1 MPTDN
6 NSLEIPITVD
16 GAGKLGIN
24 IGRRNSDGAAFVAAV
39 YKSALDGC
47 QDLRPGDLL
56 AKSSNEQDEGPNF
69 TTEAA
74 AASIGKPPKNISIE
88 PCDLTLTGRPGRD
101 ESYFTSRFN
110 PLGNAETDRTAAE
123 LYFFHQFKEY
133 LSTGI
138 RPLRFTAIR
147 TVLPV
152 QIDQPGPLGFTVEEY
167 VPEKK
172 DAKQKFTRV
181 SSVDASHAE
190 SSQVQVGDF
199 ICYPGSRGS
208 VDIAR
213 DLFVNTLSSCRPLY
227 FDVVRPGFRL
237 DAGNKTTGANTKKKK
252 KSKANPA
259 PTPTPAAPAPKTA
272 DPEPKFEPEPVFI
285 GPVNHYQPEP
295 NPKAETALSVV
306 ASKAKSKRSAL
317 SAVASKAKSKRS
329 NKPANNGG
337 NNNTG
342 VKGQQKEETCCNICI
357 EEVHGTTQ
365 DILLSL
371 FQVCCAFALMGK
383 EVDGFVGE
391 IEEAR
396 NELQ

>member
-1 MPTDN
+1 MPTDK

-39 YKSALDGC
+39 YESALDGC
-47 QDLRPGDLL
+47 RDLRPGDLL
-56 AKSSNEQDEGPNF
+56 AKPSNGRGEGPER
-69 TTEAA
+69 TTEDAA
-74 AASIGKPPKNISIE
+74 PIE

-110 PLGNAETDRTAAE
+110 PLGNTETELHEGPKQTAAE
-123 LYFFHQFKEY
+123 LYFFYQFKEN

-152 QIDQPGPLGFTVEEY
+152 QIDQPGPLGFAVEEY

-172 DAKQKFTRV
+172 NAKQKFTRV
-181 SSVDASHAE
+181 VSVDGSHAE
-190 SSQVQVGDF
+190 SSRQVQVGDF

-208 VDIAR
+208 VNIAR

-237 DAGNKTTGANTKKKK
+237 DAGNKTTGANTKKKNK
-252 KSKANPA
+252 CKANPST
-259 PTPTPAAPAPKTA
+259 TPTSAAPAPKA
-272 DPEPKFEPEPVFI
+272 AEPETKFEPEPVFI
-285 GPVNHYQPEP
+285 GQVNHYQPEP
-295 NPKAETALSVV
+295 KAEAALSAA

-317 SAVASKAKSKRS
+317 SAAASKAKSKRS
-329 NKPANNGG
+329 NKPANNG
-337 NNNTG
+337 
-342 VKGQQKEETCCNICI
+342 VKGQQKEDTCCNICI
-357 EEVHGTTQ
+357 EEVHGTTK

-371 FQVCCAFALMGK
+371 FQVCCVFALMGK

-391 IEEAR
+391 IEDAR

>member
-56 AKSSNEQDEGPNF
+56 AKSSNEQEEGPGR

-88 PCDLTLTGRPGRD
+88 ACDLTLTGRPGRD

-147 TVLPV
+147 TVLSI
-152 QIDQPGPLGFTVEEY
+152 QIDQPGPLGFAVEEY

-237 DAGNKTTGANTKKKK
+237 DAGNKTTGANTEKK
-252 KSKANPA
+252 KSRAKPVSTPA
-259 PTPTPAAPAPKTA
+259 PTPAAPAPK
-272 DPEPKFEPEPVFI
+272 PKFEPEPVFI

-295 NPKAETALSVV
+295 KPKAETALSLV

-317 SAVASKAKSKRS
+317 SAAASKAKSKRS

-337 NNNTG
+337 NNNTD
-342 VKGQQKEETCCNICI
+342 VKGQQKEDTCCNICI

-391 IEEAR
+391 IEDAR

>member
-1 MPTDN
+1 MTTDK

-56 AKSSNEQDEGPNF
+56 AKSSNEQEEGPNR

-88 PCDLTLTGRPGRD
+88 ACDLTLTGRPGRD

-147 TVLPV
+147 TVLSI
-152 QIDQPGPLGFTVEEY
+152 QIDQPGPLGFAVEEY

-237 DAGNKTTGANTKKKK
+237 DAGNKTTGANTEKK
-252 KSKANPA
+252 KSRAKPVSTPA
-259 PTPTPAAPAPKTA
+259 PTPAAPAPK
-272 DPEPKFEPEPVFI
+272 PKFEPEPVFI

-295 NPKAETALSVV
+295 KPKAKTALS
-306 ASKAKSKRSAL
+306 AAPSKAKSKAAL
-317 SAVASKAKSKRS
+317 SAAASKAMSKRAKKI
-329 NKPANNGG
+329 KPT
-337 NNNTG
+337 NNTG
-342 VKGQQKEETCCNICI
+342 DKGQEKEDTCCNACI
-357 EEVHGTTQ
+357 KEVHGTTQ

-391 IEEAR
+391 IEDAR